1 MKKLNL
7 ILIILMTWQS
17 LFSQNEK
24 GWQMELLPIFSGE
37 QLILEKEYGFEENE
51 MSIDMLK
58 FYISHIGL
66 LNEEKIIWTETESY
80 RLIDASDSSTLMID
94 LDIPD
99 SLTFDA
105 IQFQLGIDSA
115 THELGILGGDLDPS
129 KGMYWA
135 WNTGYINFKIEG
147 YSSGSNT
154 RDKSFQYHLGG
165 YLQPFETVQ
174 TISLEIPQKGKKVL
188 KINLS
193 KLLSS
198 VDLANEPRA
207 MSPGAKAKELS
218 KVVSTIFYF
227 DEQK

>member
-1 MKKLNL
+1 
-7 ILIILMTWQS
+7 MTWQS

-24 GWQMELLPIFSGE
+24 GWQLELLPTFLDE
-37 QLILEKEYGFEENE
+37 QLVLEKEYKFEESE

-58 FYISHIGL
+58 FYISHIEL
-66 LNEEKIIWTETESY
+66 LKDGKIVWTETESY

-94 LDIPD
+94 LDIPE

-115 THELGILGGDLDPS
+115 THELGILGGDLDPT

-147 YSSGSNT
+147 YSSESNT

-165 YLQPFETVQ
+165 YMQPYETVQ
-174 TISLEIPQKGKKVL
+174 TISLDIPKKEKKVL
-188 KINLS
+188 KINVSKFLS
-193 KLLSS
+193 A

-227 DEQK
+227 DKPK